1 MAIRSISPVKLKIYS
16 IRLRNGELWLLASLA
31 AIHQIR
37 EIYSMPKIVTENISK
52 MKKAVPYLVPRELT
66 DSIATA
72 TKFSN
77 INVDRNQSQTRLA
90 RSFPLDRVRI

>member
-16 IRLRNGELWLLASLA
+16 TRRRNGELWLLASLA
-31 AIHQIR
+31 AMHQMR
-37 EIYSMPKIVTENISK
+37 RMYSMPKMVTDNISK

-66 DSIATA
+66 DSIETA
-72 TKFSN
+72 TRFSR
-77 INVDRNQSQTRLA
+77 IIVDRNLSQMRLA

>member
-16 IRLRNGELWLLASLA
+16 IRLRNGELWLLDSLA
-31 AIHQIR
+31 AMHQIR
-37 EIYSMPKIVTENISK
+37 EIYSIPKIVTENISK
-52 MKKAVPYLVPRELT
+52 MKKAVSYLVPRELT

-72 TKFSN
+72 TRFSN
-77 INVDRNQSQTRLA
+77 ISVDKNQSQTRLA

>member
-16 IRLRNGELWLLASLA
+16 IRLRNGELWRLASLA
-31 AIHQIR
+31 AMHQIR
-37 EIYSMPKIVTENISK
+37 VVYSMPKIVTENISK

-77 INVDRNQSQTRLA
+77 INVDRSQSQTRLA